1 MEMILRQVS
10 AMEKIRPCGIGQAE
24 VVESTRLMGGQ
35 EFSYQ
40 LALQTPERVEI
51 SARVEGPAAQ
61 WVQLYAVVNT
71 VMDVACYQ
79 TADDDYITKEP
90 GIMPDM
96 LLPMEGKDEL
106 MHLTN
111 QAGAIWVQVR
121 VPQDTPAGEYPIT
134 VKLHCASPKEE
145 MDLEATMTL
154 QVTGRNILPQR
165 TLFTQ
170 WFYADCIADVHKV
183 AIYSEEHWQ
192 LIEKYMKLASQLGI
206 NMLLT
211 PVITPPLDTAV
222 GTQRPNVQLVKMEKQ
237 GDSYRFDFTLLK
249 RWVTL
254 CRKYGI
260 ENFEMSHLFSQWGLS
275 ATPNIWITEDGEEKL
290 LFGWHVPAKSE
301 AYREFLGQFLPALIR
316 WLKQEGIKE
325 KSWFH
330 ISDEPHAEHIENYQ
344 YAKDLIVPLIDGC
357 TTIDA
362 LSDYDFYER
371 GLVQIPVTKNDHI
384 EPFLEHKLPRQ
395 WVYYCC
401 SQNQLVGNRY
411 LAQPTYRNRI
421 LGLQIYKFG
430 CEGFLHWGF
439 NFYNSRRSLKHINPF
454 MYTGGD
460 QGFPSGDPFSVYP
473 VEDGVVPSLRA
484 VMFREALQDIE
495 VCRTLEGYIGKEA
508 VVAMIDQAAGAAL
521 TFSEYPRN
529 SRYIPD
535 LIEKMQVMI
544 EKFVREGK

>member
-1 MEMILRQVS
+1 MELQIRQVS
-10 AMEKIRPCGIGQAE
+10 SLEKIRPCGIGDVAALQE
-24 VVESTRLMGGQ
+24 KRLMGG
-35 EFSYQ
+35 ETFSYQ
-40 LALQTPERVEI
+40 LALQTPDRLEI
-51 SARVEGPAAQ
+51 TARVESPVAR

-71 VMDVACYQ
+71 VVDVACYS
-79 TADDDYITKEP
+79 TADDDYIIKEP

-96 LLPMEGKDEL
+96 LLPMEGKDAP

-111 QAGAIWVQVR
+111 QAGAVWVTAR
-121 VPQDTPAGEYPIT
+121 VPEDTPAGAYPVT
-134 VKLHCASPKEE
+134 VKLHAASPKEE
-145 MDLEATMTL
+145 MDVQATMVL
-154 QVTGRNILPQR
+154 HVTGRNVLPQK
-165 TLFTQ
+165 TFFTQ

-183 AIYSEEHWQ
+183 PVYSEAHWA
-192 LIEKYMKLASQLGI
+192 LIEKYMHLASQLGI

-222 GTQRPNVQLVKMEKQ
+222 GNQRPNVQLVKMEKQ
-237 GDSYRFDFTLLK
+237 GDTYRFDFTLLE
-249 RWVTL
+249 RWVAL
-254 CRKYGI
+254 CQKHGI
-260 ENFEMSHLFSQWGLS
+260 TQFEMSHLFSQWGLS
-275 ATPNIWITEDGEEKL
+275 ATPNIWITENGEEKL
-290 LFGWHVPAKSE
+290 MFGWHVPARSQE
-301 AYREFLGQFLPALIR
+301 YRDFLGQFLPALIA
-316 WLKQEGIKE
+316 WLKEKGIKDQA
-325 KSWFH
+325 WFH

-357 TTIDA
+357 TTMDA

-371 GLVQIPVTKNDHI
+371 GLVQIPVTKNDRI
-384 EPFLEHKLPRQ
+384 EPFLAHKLPRQ

-411 LAQPTYRNRI
+411 LAQPSYRNRI

-439 NFYNSRRSLKHINPF
+439 NFYNSRRSLKKLDPF

-484 VMFREALQDIE
+484 VIFKEALQDIE

-508 VVAMIDQAAGAAL
+508 VVAMIDEAAGEPL
-521 TFSEYPRN
+521 TFACYPRN
-529 SRYIPD
+529 SAYIPT
-535 LIEKMQVMI
+535 LIEKMQAMI
-544 EKFVREGK
+544 ADYVREEK

>member
-1 MEMILRQVS
+1 MELIIKQVS
-10 AMEKIRPCGIGQAE
+10 SLEKIRPVGIGDAKAI
-24 VVESTRLMGGQ
+24 STKRLMGG
-35 EFSYQ
+35 ESFSYQ
-40 LALQTPERVEI
+40 LALQTPDRVELT
-51 SARVEGPAAQ
+51 AKVESPVAD

-71 VMDVACYQ
+71 VMDVACYSS
-79 TADDDYITKEP
+79 ADDDYITKEP

-96 LLPMEGKDEL
+96 LLPMVGKDAP

-111 QAGAIWVQVR
+111 QAGAVWVQVN
-121 VPQDTPAGEYPIT
+121 VPENTPAGSYPIT
-134 VKLHCASPKEE
+134 VKLHGETIRE
-145 MDLEATMTL
+145 QTDVEATMVL
-154 QVTGRNILPQR
+154 EVTGRNILPQK

-170 WFYADCIADVHKV
+170 WFYVDCIADVHKV
-183 AIYSEEHWQ
+183 AIYSEAHWA
-192 LIEKYMKLASQLGI
+192 LIEKYIALARQLGI

-222 GTQRPNVQLVKMEKQ
+222 GTQRPNVQLVKMEKV
-237 GDSYRFDFTLLK
+237 GEKYTFDFTLLK
-249 RWVTL
+249 RWVEL

-290 LFGWHVPAKSE
+290 LFGWHVPAKSQE
-301 AYREFLGQFLPALIR
+301 YRDFLGQFLPALID
-316 WLKQEGIKE
+316 WLKKEGIKDR
-325 KSWFH
+325 SWFH

-344 YAKDLIVPLIDGC
+344 YARDLIVPLIDGC

-411 LAQPTYRNRI
+411 LAQPSYRNRI

-439 NFYNSRRSLKHINPF
+439 NFYNSRRSMKKLNPF

-484 VMFREALQDIE
+484 VVFKEALADIE
-495 VCRTLEGYIGKEA
+495 ICRTLEGYIGRDA
-508 VVAMIDQAAGAAL
+508 VIAMIDEAAGEPL
-521 TFSEYPRN
+521 TFSCYPRN
-529 SRYIPD
+529 SHYIPD
-535 LIEKMQVMI
+535 LIEKMQNMI
-544 EKFVREGK
+544 KEAI

>member
-1 MEMILRQVS
+1 MEVIIRQVS
-10 AMEKIRPCGIGQAE
+10 SLEKIRPCGIGDARP
-24 VVESTRLMGGQ
+24 VEKKTLMGG
-35 EFSYQ
+35 ESFSWQ
-40 LALQTPERVEI
+40 LALQTPDRVEI
-51 SARVEGPAAQ
+51 AAQVESPVAQ

-71 VMDVACYQ
+71 VMDVACYS
-79 TADDDYITKEP
+79 TADDDYLTKEP

-96 LLPMEGKDEL
+96 LLPMEGKDAF

-111 QAGAIWVQVR
+111 QAGAIWVKAD
-121 VPQDTPAGEYPIT
+121 VPENTPAGVYPIT
-134 VKLHCASPKEE
+134 VKLHAATVKEE
-145 MDLEATMTL
+145 MDLEATMVL
-154 QVTGRNILPQR
+154 EVTGRNILPQK

-183 AIYSEEHWQ
+183 EIYSEAHWA
-192 LIEKYMKLASQLGI
+192 LIEKYIALARQLGL

-211 PVITPPLDTAV
+211 PIITPPLDTAV
-222 GTQRPNVQLVKMEKQ
+222 GTQRPNVQLVKIEKQ
-237 GDSYRFDFTLLK
+237 GQKYRFDFRLLK
-249 RWVTL
+249 RWVDL
-254 CRKYGI
+254 CRKHGI

-275 ATPNIWITEDGEEKL
+275 ATPNIWVTEDGQEKL

-301 AYREFLGQFLPALIR
+301 EYRAFLGQFLPALID
-316 WLKQEGIKE
+316 WLKAEGIKDRC
-325 KSWFH
+325 WFH
-330 ISDEPHAEHIENYQ
+330 ISDEPHAEHIENYS

-357 TTIDA
+357 TTMDA

-411 LAQPTYRNRI
+411 LAQPSYRNRI

-439 NFYNSRRSLKHINPF
+439 NFYNSRRSLKNINPF

-473 VEDGVVPSLRA
+473 VEGGVVPSLRA
-484 VMFREALQDIE
+484 VIFKEALGDIE
-495 VCRTLEGYIGKEA
+495 VCRTLESYIGKEA
-508 VVAMIDQAAGAAL
+508 VVAMIDQAAGEPL
-521 TFSEYPRN
+521 TFSCYPRN
-529 SRYIPD
+529 SHYIPD
-535 LIEKMQVMI
+535 LIEKMQQMI
-544 EKFVREGK
+544 KQRV

>member
-1 MEMILRQVS
+1 MEVIIRQVS
-10 AMEKIRPCGIGQAE
+10 SLEKIRPCGIGDARP
-24 VVESTRLMGGQ
+24 VEKKTLMGG
-35 EFSYQ
+35 ESFSWQ
-40 LALQTPERVEI
+40 LALQTPDRVEI
-51 SARVEGPAAQ
+51 AAQVESPVAQ

-71 VMDVACYQ
+71 VMDVACYS
-79 TADDDYITKEP
+79 TADDDYLTKEP

-96 LLPMEGKDEL
+96 LLPMEGKDAF

-111 QAGAIWVQVR
+111 QAGAIWVKAD
-121 VPQDTPAGEYPIT
+121 VPENTPAGVYPIT
-134 VKLHCASPKEE
+134 VKLHAATVKEE
-145 MDLEATMTL
+145 MDLEATMVL
-154 QVTGRNILPQR
+154 EVTGRNILPQK

-183 AIYSEEHWQ
+183 EIYSEAHWA
-192 LIEKYMKLASQLGI
+192 LIEKYIALARQLGL

-211 PVITPPLDTAV
+211 PIVTPPLDTAV
-222 GTQRPNVQLVKMEKQ
+222 GTQRPNVQLVKIEKQ
-237 GDSYRFDFTLLK
+237 GQKYRFDFRLLK
-249 RWVTL
+249 RWVDL
-254 CRKYGI
+254 CRKHGI

-275 ATPNIWITEDGEEKL
+275 ATPNIWVTEDGQEKL

-301 AYREFLGQFLPALIR
+301 EYRAFLGQFLPALID
-316 WLKQEGIKE
+316 WLKAEGIKDRC
-325 KSWFH
+325 WFH
-330 ISDEPHAEHIENYQ
+330 ISDEPHAEHIENYS

-357 TTIDA
+357 TTMDA

-411 LAQPTYRNRI
+411 LAQPSYRNRI

-439 NFYNSRRSLKHINPF
+439 NFYNSRRSLKNINPF

-473 VEDGVVPSLRA
+473 VEGGVVPSLRA
-484 VMFREALQDIE
+484 VIFKEALGDIE
-495 VCRTLEGYIGKEA
+495 VCRTLESYIGKEA
-508 VVAMIDQAAGAAL
+508 VVAMIDQAAGEPL
-521 TFSEYPRN
+521 TFSCYPRN
-529 SRYIPD
+529 SHYIPD
-535 LIEKMQVMI
+535 LIEKMQQMI
-544 EKFVREGK
+544 KQRV